1 MRHLKIYQ
9 SIPQLSSSV
18 RKTIITESQCISL
31 FAQAVHIETSITDQK
46 LIERIARLIHDA
58 IAQLDADDYIAFI
71 RDYDI
76 SVSPV
81 SETMPAPKK
90 NDTLLIFDPSSES
103 ITLIEQIDLADES
116 NIYSSASYIAG
127 RHYAEVNWLGHTS
140 APVFE
145 AREALIYGEFM
156 MGYYER
162 MCRLQNRVLEA
173 YRLHGHDVPGKYI
186 IDMTNDPAEVG
197 EIRNIAHPDAPFQ
210 VMAQCLLSQRIDVN
224 DDETGE
230 YTGTTYRTVWTPA
243 PRKIS

>member
-116 NIYSSASYIAG
+116 NIYSSDSYQAG
-127 RHYAEVNWLGHTS
+127 RRYAEVNWHRQQ
-140 APVFE
+140 APVIE
-145 AREALIYGEFM
+145 ARPALIYGEYM
-156 MGYYER
+156 MGYYQKLTS
-162 MCRLQNRVLEA
+162 LQERVLEA
-173 YRLHGHDVPGKYI
+173 YRLHAHDVPGKYI
-186 IDMTNDPAEVG
+186 IDMTSDFAEIG
-197 EIRNIAHPDAPFQ
+197 EIRNIAHPEASFKI
-210 VMAQCLLSQRIDVN
+210 MAECILSGEIHIF
-224 DDETGE
+224 DDETRE
-230 YTGTTYRTVWTPA
+230 HTGTTYRTIWTPA